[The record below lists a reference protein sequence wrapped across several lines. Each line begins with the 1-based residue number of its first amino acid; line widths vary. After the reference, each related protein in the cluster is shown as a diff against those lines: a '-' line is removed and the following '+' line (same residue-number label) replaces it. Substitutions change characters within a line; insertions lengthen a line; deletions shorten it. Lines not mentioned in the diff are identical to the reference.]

1 MLETVQPLP
10 GLARFKKFT
19 LDDENQFMEIK
30 SVITQELE
38 LILTVTDGAQV
49 SRDDVHT
56 LMAAVPSMRFLS
68 ESNEAALRSIENQ
81 WHKLFI
87 SWQSILGQMKVQQKK
102 NGEQR
107 FPRGAGGKIVARSS
121 VGRVL
126 NSSWLFGSNDASRRG
141 RGRELNIP
149 KPGFTQKLLHFPCS
163 VASSFRRVHQH
174 RGILRHVERAR
185 FCFVQM
191 RVVNQQRAA
200 GRKRRK

>member
-1 MLETVQPLP
+1 MQDIIARMENYLECWKQFNHYLS
-10 GLARFKKFT
+10 LARFKKFT

-102 NGEQR
+102 TENKG
-107 FPRGAGGKIVARSS
+107 FLAALAGK
-121 VGRVL
+121 
-126 NSSWLFGSNDASRRG
+126 
-141 RGRELNIP
+141 
-149 KPGFTQKLLHFPCS
+149 
-163 VASSFRRVHQH
+163 
-174 RGILRHVERAR
+174 
-185 FCFVQM
+185 
-191 RVVNQQRAA
+191 
-200 GRKRRK
+200 

>member
-1 MLETVQPLP
+1 MQDIIARMENYLECWKQFNHYLS
-10 GLARFKKFT
+10 LARFKKFT
-19 LDDENQFMEIK
+19 LDDENQFMEVK

-102 NGEQR
+102 TESKG
-107 FPRGAGGKIVARSS
+107 FLAALAGK
-121 VGRVL
+121 
-126 NSSWLFGSNDASRRG
+126 
-141 RGRELNIP
+141 
-149 KPGFTQKLLHFPCS
+149 
-163 VASSFRRVHQH
+163 
-174 RGILRHVERAR
+174 
-185 FCFVQM
+185 
-191 RVVNQQRAA
+191 
-200 GRKRRK
+200 